1 MTLPGNGTVKR
12 VVCGVIVS
20 VFLFLGGMVL
30 SNSNRITAMEVKVD
44 NLQKIADQTLQQ
56 AERNRVE
63 NRDEHRLITNKLDA
77 IAVAIKN

>member
-1 MTLPGNGTVKR
+1 
-12 VVCGVIVS
+12 
-20 VFLFLGGMVL
+20 MVL